1 MKISVITPTYNRKD
15 TLGKLYNSIL
25 NNLQC
30 DIEIEW
36 LIMDDGSTDGTE
48 ECIQKFKEEK
58 KNLHKILQTGK
69 PRKNESN

>member
-48 ECIQKFKEEK
+48 EYIQKFIPCS
-58 KNLHKILQTGK
+58 NSTGSK
-69 PRKNESN
+69 SFDNTDSSLL

>member
-48 ECIQKFKEEK
+48 EYIQKFKEEK
-58 KNLHKILQTGK
+58 KFA
-69 PRKNESN
+69 